1 MYMSQ
6 AFAKLFILPDVTGY
20 VAEIYE
26 TLVNTPREELKH
38 LEEELKQNV
47 PEPLHSML
55 EKETKEEAIE
65 KHKTRNKKKL
75 LFVVQHAQVNLR
87 LAVIL

>member
-47 PEPLHSML
+47 PEPLHYML
-55 EKETKEEAIE
+55 EKETIKKKPSRSTKQE
-65 KHKTRNKKKL
+65 NKKKL
-75 LFVVQHAQVNLR
+75 LFVVQHA
-87 LAVIL
+87 